1 MPTAADIRWF
11 KEQFHT
17 EIESAVSGTP
27 FDLDM
32 LTALACQE
40 TGEIWPIL
48 RKKPELTVAQI
59 VELCVGDTLDSDRG
73 RRAFP
78 KTKAE
83 LVAAPNGQAMFRI
96 ARKAL
101 VDMAAHIRSYRAAAR
116 NPTKFVH
123 GFGVWQYDLQFF
135 KTDPQYFL
143 EKRYALFGETL
154 KKALEELRD
163 ALKKRGFR
171 NKPSLNDR
179 EMAEVAIVYNTGG
192 FNPAKGLKQGFKN
205 ADGRFY
211 GEEIFDFIRLSRTV
225 TLPPAAVPI
234 APSPIPVGPAA
245 VVAEPLSPAAR
256 PFRAAEAAVANAM
269 AGAAEGVVAAA
280 VTPPPLMAGAPILS
294 PPQVPVTL
302 RALRPGSQGDLVHA
316 WQSFLL
322 GQGFDPGGLDGNF
335 GDKTVAATKAFQRQH
350 GVSDDGIAGR
360 ETIMRAMQLGFELI
374 EEPAS
379 DMSGSNFPPRP
390 DFPPLLS
397 TTARQAVFGRFD
409 FVAEPRPDNRENIR
423 ILGTWERDNI
433 INVPIPQLRAALGS
447 RAPAGM
453 RFHRLAAQQL
463 KELWADWERANLLN
477 RVVSFDG
484 SFVPRFIRGSTT
496 NLSNHAFGSAFDI
509 NADENPLGARPKL
522 VGQRGSTREL
532 VPLANKWG
540 FYWGGHFG
548 GRPDG
553 MHFEIAFLK

>member
-1 MPTAADIRWF
+1 MPNADDVRWF
-11 KEQFHT
+11 KEQFGAK
-17 EIESAVSGTP
+17 IASAVAGTP
-27 FDLDM
+27 FDVDM

-48 RKKPELTVAQI
+48 RRKPELNLDQI
-59 VELCVGDTLDSDRG
+59 LELCVGDTIDRG

-78 KTKAE
+78 KSKAE
-83 LVAAPNGQAMFRI
+83 LIAASNGQTMFQI

-116 NPTKFVH
+116 NSNKFVH
-123 GFGVWQYDLQFF
+123 GFGIWQYDLQFF
-135 KTDPQYFL
+135 KTDPRYFL
-143 EKRYALFGETL
+143 DKRYAILSETL
-154 KKALEELRD
+154 RKALEELHE
-163 ALKKRGFR
+163 ALKKRAFQD
-171 NKPSLNDR
+171 KASLTDR
-179 EMAEVAIVYNTGG
+179 EMAEVAIIYNTGH
-192 FNPAKGLKQGFKN
+192 FNPNKELKQGFKD

-211 GEEIFDFIRLSRTV
+211 GEEIFDFIHLSRSV
-225 TLPPAAVPI
+225 SPPAAS
-234 APSPIPVGPAA
+234 APLPLPGRTGAPL
-245 VVAEPLSPAAR
+245 AEGVSPAAR
-256 PFRAAEAAVANAM
+256 PFSAAEAAVTSAM
-269 AGAAEGVVAAA
+269 AGVGQQPSMAMSAHAALS
-280 VTPPPLMAGAPILS
+280 VTAEPTLA
-294 PPQVPVTL
+294 PPQIPVTL
-302 RALRPGSQGDLVHA
+302 RALQVGSAGDLVHA

-322 GQGFDPGGLDGNF
+322 GQGFDPGGLDGTF
-335 GDKTVAATKAFQRQH
+335 GDKTVVTTKAFQQQQ
-350 GVSDDGIAGR
+350 GLTPDGIAGR

-397 TTARQAVFGRFD
+397 TAARQAIFGKFE
-409 FVAEPRPDNRENIR
+409 FAPDPKPGNRENIR

-433 INVPIPQLRAALGS
+433 ISVPIPQLRAALGP

-453 RFHRLAAQQL
+453 RFHRLAAEQL
-463 KELWADWERANLLN
+463 RELWADWERGNLID
-477 RVVSFDG
+477 RISSFDG
-484 SFVPRFIRGSTT
+484 SFVARFIRGSTSS
-496 NLSNHAFGSAFDI
+496 LSNHSFGTAFDI
-509 NADENPLGARPKL
+509 NASENRLGARPPL

>member
-1 MPTAADIRWF
+1 MPNVEDIRWF
-11 KEQFHT
+11 KERFHP
-17 EIESAVSGTP
+17 EIESAVAGTP

-40 TGEIWPIL
+40 TGEVWPIL
-48 RKKPELTVAQI
+48 RKKPDLTLPQI
-59 VELCVGDTLDSDRG
+59 VELCVGDTIERK

-83 LVAAPNGQAMFRI
+83 LVAAPNGQAMYQI

-101 VDMAAHIRSYRAAAR
+101 VDMAAHIKSYRTAAR
-116 NPTKFVH
+116 NPNKFVH
-123 GFGVWQYDLQFF
+123 GFGIWQYDLQFF
-135 KTDPQYFL
+135 NTDPQYFL
-143 EKRYALFGETL
+143 EKRYAILSETL

-163 ALKKRGFR
+163 ALKKRRFQ
-171 NKPSLNDR
+171 NKQSLTDR

-205 ADGRFY
+205 EDGRFY

-225 TLPPAAVPI
+225 VVPAAAAPAI
-234 APSPIPVGPAA
+234 AAAPHAPV
-245 VVAEPLSPAAR
+245 AR
-256 PFRAAEAAVANAM
+256 PFSAAEAAVANAM
-269 AGAAEGVVAAA
+269 AGAGEGAVAAPA
-280 VTPPPLMAGAPILS
+280 SPTPLMAAAPMLS
-294 PPQVPVTL
+294 PPHVPVTL
-302 RALRPGSQGDLVHA
+302 RALRLGSQSDLVHA

-322 GQGFDPGGLDGNF
+322 GQGFDPGGLDGAF
-335 GDKTVAATKAFQRQH
+335 GDKTVAATKAFQREH
-350 GVSDDGIAGR
+350 GLSDDGVAGR

-374 EEPAS
+374 EEPAL

-397 TTARQAVFGRFD
+397 TAARQSVFGRFD
-409 FVAEPRPDNRENIR
+409 FVAEPKPDNRENIR

-433 INVPIPQLRAALGS
+433 ISVPIPQLRAALGA
-447 RAPAGM
+447 RAPMGM
-453 RFHRLAAQQL
+453 RFHRLAAEQL
-463 KELWADWERANLLN
+463 KGLWADWERANLLN
-477 RVVSFDG
+477 RVISYDG
-484 SFVPRFIRGSTT
+484 AFVPRFIRGSTST
-496 NLSNHAFGSAFDI
+496 LSNHAFGSAFDI
-509 NADENPLGARPKL
+509 DADENPLGARPRL

-548 GRPDG
+548 SRPDG
-553 MHFEIAFLK
+553 MHIEVAFLK